1 MFSFMVFLLVFY
13 CHKTKIFKFGIE
25 SAKKK
30 EREKE
35 NKKAITQG

>member
-25 SAKKK
+25 SAKKA
-30 EREKE
+30 